1 MSYFFFFFILSFS
14 PILSHSFPISLILVH
29 SLPLV
34 HYLSLS
40 LLSLHTPFSRTVL
53 CVLPLPYQNY
63 TLRPISPPPSSP
75 PIVVHRQ
82 VDAINFLSLFCSSA
96 CPHCQFHH
104 FAFSSTRLSTRL
116 YVFDYRFV
124 LQFPITSRAHFQNPR
139 RTSFRHSIIST
150 VFLRSRLSCLASKL
164 QMRLYESFHHASHP
178 IPLVRHIFVIVVF
191 FIMVSAH
198 PLTIPFSSHSNVSAV
213 FPRRNRTSIDAFQ
226 IPYNPV
232 HVYAEPIDVFLRQGE
247 FTDYFVSSVFL
258 ETKSKVPSVTVV
270 YTVVTGENI
279 ITILPG
285 DAVEQGEDG
294 NGFLVTNRFQ
304 ALFNQLPGF
313 AEVKAEF
320 RSNSKLIGAYTSTFN
335 VIGVV
340 IYNMVDAQVHKF
352 TGKNANTDSL
362 TKFSG
367 STSITSFSVSLFEG
381 STSSGIVLDKS
392 SLEFQI
398 SPSASL
404 RWNNSNCS
412 VTIKQSDLSQ
422 DCAFG
427 FSLNYS
433 TFWIFRNRET
443 ANHKNPEQIH
453 ILWKGLASAEA
464 EASVDFE
471 TQPGEEDLITIFY
484 YTNLGPASISL
495 DIVVATSVSVVV
507 GVAIAI
513 AACCCVLRRTRNKV
527 IESNNR
533 TLEGKVRKWIGGY
546 VSSVRT
552 TLGHTDAAMADDALS
567 EGEIMAA
574 YTSRESRPKTA
585 YSQMAFGSD
594 RSGVTA
600 APPTSH
606 RETDISFSPAE
617 ESQVDGLVPLDRYEH
632 DKSVTKLVVPRL
644 QRGVELESSTDG
656 GSDRDVDGDLPSDT
670 DEEGN
675 AIRAGIQDRRDHF
688 IRRRQQR
695 RSKRRVVS
703 RASLG
708 PYSTGALVRRPQDR
722 ADETGLGQDGSE
734 SEIVEMDQ
742 TDQATVT
749 DVRLEDRPSEG
760 LHPETH
766 SAGAQTPSPQSP
778 EEQGLPKEGPRPD
791 TQATGTEGTSSGNG
805 TVVVDETRPDT
816 RMRNGVNAAIDRVR
830 QVDLLY
836 GPATRGLV
844 GRNGEPIASRTPQAG
859 ASSSQPAGA
868 SDATPKRDD
877 DGAIVTFSTLS

>member
-1 MSYFFFFFILSFS
+1 
-14 PILSHSFPISLILVH
+14 
-29 SLPLV
+29 
-34 HYLSLS
+34 
-40 LLSLHTPFSRTVL
+40 
-53 CVLPLPYQNY
+53 
-63 TLRPISPPPSSP
+63 
-75 PIVVHRQ
+75 
-82 VDAINFLSLFCSSA
+82 
-96 CPHCQFHH
+96 
-104 FAFSSTRLSTRL
+104 
-116 YVFDYRFV
+116 
-124 LQFPITSRAHFQNPR
+124 
-139 RTSFRHSIIST
+139 
-150 VFLRSRLSCLASKL
+150 
-164 QMRLYESFHHASHP
+164 MRLHESSHHASQP
-178 IPLVRHIFVIVVF
+178 ILLVCHIILIAMFL
-191 FIMVSAH
+191 IMVSAH
-198 PLTIPFSSHSNVSAV
+198 PLTIPFSSHSNSS
-213 FPRRNRTSIDAFQ
+213 PILRLRNRTTVGAFQ
-226 IPYNPV
+226 IPYQPV

-247 FTDYFVSSVFL
+247 FTDYFVSSIFL
-258 ETKSKVPSVTVV
+258 ETKSKVSPVTVV
-270 YTVVTGENI
+270 YTIVTGENI
-279 ITILPG
+279 ITILP
-285 DAVEQGEDG
+285 DESVEQGEDG
-294 NGFLVTNRFQ
+294 NGSLVSNRFQ

-313 AEVKAEF
+313 TEVEAEF
-320 RSNSKLIGAYTSTFN
+320 RSDDKVIGVYTSSFN

-340 IYNMVDAQVHKF
+340 IYSMIDGQVHKF

-362 TKFSG
+362 TEFTG

-392 SLEFQI
+392 SLKFQI
-398 SPSASL
+398 SPNASL

-412 VTIKQSDLSQ
+412 VAIKQSDLSE

-443 ANHKNPEQIH
+443 ANHEDPHQIY
-453 ILWKGLASAEA
+453 IVWQGLASAEA
-464 EASVDFE
+464 EASVEIE
-471 TQPGEEDLITIFY
+471 TEPGEEDLITIFY
-484 YTNLGPASISL
+484 YTNLHHASIPL
-495 DIVVATSVSVVV
+495 TLVVATSVSVVV
-507 GVAIAI
+507 VIAIAI
-513 AACCCVLRRTRNKV
+513 VVCCCFLRRTRNKV

-552 TLGHTDAAMADDALS
+552 TLGHTDAAMIDDALS

-574 YTSRESRPKTA
+574 YASRESRPKTA
-585 YSQMAFGSD
+585 YSQIAFGSD

-722 ADETGLGQDGSE
+722 ADETGLDQDSSE
-734 SEIVEMDQ
+734 REIVEVDQ
-742 TDQATVT
+742 TDQGPAT
-749 DVRLEDRPSEG
+749 DVRLEDRPLEG
-760 LHPETH
+760 QRPETR
-766 SAGAQTPSPQSP
+766 SAEARIPRAQSS

-805 TVVVDETRPDT
+805 TVVVDETR
-816 RMRNGVNAAIDRVR
+816 MRDGVNAAIDRVR

-844 GRNGEPIASRTPQAG
+844 GRNGEPLASRTPQAG
-859 ASSSQPAGA
+859 ASSSQPAGP
-868 SDATPKRDD
+868 SDATPKREDD
-877 DGAIVTFSTLS
+877 SAIVTFSTLS